1 MSPKRTIHKMKVN
14 RNPGRTNPLREET
27 NPLREEELHKLELP
41 EMLDSIDL
49 KLDDAVYIDPKQQHS
64 TMGQIRLMEWIAK
77 HKSAPTAMAKTETVF
92 HHIKKGPE
100 TSTRKLRTTVRFA
113 SRAHA
118 IDIYLLEGN
127 SNLVL
132 GSNFLRDADLRKE
145 GEVLRG
151 LEGEKDIHL
160 QQNTKGPYIIPREV
174 QIVYHL
180 DEAADRGKQP
190 VTTLAHLH
198 KYFGHPS
205 AESLYRLVQHSS
217 MKSSVAEINK
227 IVEQCEVC
235 IKKRKK
241 IPRKK
246 VGMQR
251 STAFNQVVSMD
262 LKVHTDCYILWMV
275 DEATRFIKGQVIL
288 NKRPETIIEAM
299 NKLWINGDGAGPGM
313 PEKYFY
319 TDNGREFVNEL
330 MLDLLDAHDIS
341 LKTTAAYTPNQNG
354 LNERNHGLADI
365 VVTSLMEDDPNLKMQ
380 EAVNHAAFVRNSSIN
395 DTGFSPFQLVYG
407 RNPRIPGT
415 VENNHPLSLN
425 ADTRNETAR
434 TMIARNEATRRKFLE
449 KESDRRIKRAA
460 AERVTFRDDHT
471 YESGEIVWFRDSKD
485 DERRKG
491 TIIGR
496 DGPNWCIKW
505 NGHVRTVAPY
515 DMWKV
520 IEQRNITEEGAGE
533 AEEEPDPVGTQ
544 QSQHAQ
550 ETPEPPEEP
559 QEQAPEPMEESGDEE
574 EEEETVEE
582 EEQEDAG
589 KPPKEKQKKKE
600 RRQHKVQGTG
610 KEGVQPRRYAHVSCT
625 NLDNETFTGTVV
637 KNVTNQGEKIVWIKL
652 HEGNTL
658 APIAW
663 DKLLS
668 WKYITG
674 KDADA
679 TRELMQR
686 WAEFEN
692 KRKQPYGTATQL
704 PPADGGLADRWKQ
717 YEERLGQTRLDQ
729 NWSSGSTGSCGSKR
743 KGLNGTATQDTPAD
757 GGLGDRWKRYEER
770 QRRRDQTKLDQ
781 NWSSGSTG
789 STRIQPVRLRR
800 VDQTELDQNWSSG
813 STGSTRIQPVRL
825 RRVW

>member
-1 MSPKRTIHKMKVN
+1 MNPKRITHKMKVN
-14 RNPGRTNPLREET
+14 RNPLRVKPTQEET
-27 NPLREEELHKLELP
+27 HRLELP

-49 KLDDAVYIDPKQQHS
+49 KLDDAVYIDPRQHYS
-64 TMGQIRLMEWIAK
+64 TMGQIRLMEWISK
-77 HKSAPTAMAKTETVF
+77 HKSAPTAMAKTRTEF
-92 HHIKKGPE
+92 LHGRKGPE
-100 TSTRKLRTTVRFA
+100 VSTRKLRTTVRFA
-113 SRAHA
+113 SRVHA
-118 IDIYLLEGN
+118 VDIYLLEGN

-132 GSNFLRDADLRKE
+132 GRSFLRDADLKKE
-145 GEVLRG
+145 EEVLRG

-160 QQNTKGPYIIPREV
+160 QRNTKGTYIIPREV
-174 QIVYHL
+174 QIVYHM

-190 VTTLAHLH
+190 ITTLTHLH

-217 MKSSVAEINK
+217 MKSSMSEINK

-241 IPRKK
+241 TPRKK

-275 DEATRFIKGQVIL
+275 DEATRFIKGQVL
-288 NKRPETIIEAM
+288 TNKRPETIISAM

-330 MLDLLDAHDIS
+330 MYDLLDAHDIS
-341 LKTTAAYTPNQNG
+341 LKTTAPYTPNQNG

-365 VVTSLMEDDPNLKMQ
+365 VVTSLMEDDPSLKMQ

-425 ADTRNETAR
+425 ADTRSEMAR

-449 KESDRRIKRAA
+449 KESDRRLKRVA

-471 YESGEIVWFRDSKD
+471 YEPGEIVWFRDSKD

-496 DGPNWCIKW
+496 DGPNWWIKW
-505 NGHVRTVAPY
+505 NGHARAVASY
-515 DMWKV
+515 DMWK
-520 IEQRNITEEGAGE
+520 ILEQREILEREGGDDAD
-533 AEEEPDPVGTQ
+533 EPVPEGTQ
-544 QSQHAQ
+544 QEQQTQHAPEQPVGQ
-550 ETPEPPEEP
+550 ES
-559 QEQAPEPMEESGDEE
+559 EPMQVSSEEQDGD
-574 EEEETVEE
+574 TSQ
-582 EEQEDAG
+582 EEQEEDEEPEREKG
-589 KPPKEKQKKKE
+589 KEKEKKKK
-600 RRQHKVQGTG
+600 RRHHKVQATDKVGM
-610 KEGVQPRRYAHVSCT
+610 QPRRFAHVSCT

-637 KNVTNQGEKIVWIKL
+637 KNVMHQGEKIVWIKL

-658 APIAW
+658 EAIAW

-668 WKYITG
+668 WKYITN
-674 KDADA
+674 KEADSN
-679 TRELMQR
+679 RELMKR
-686 WAEFEN
+686 WGEYEN
-692 KRKQPYGTATQL
+692 KRKTAGNSATQV
-704 PPADGGLADRWKQ
+704 PPADGGLGERWRR
-717 YEERLGQTRLDQ
+717 YEERLRKRQNGQDSDQ
-729 NWSSGSTGSCGSKR
+729 NGS
-743 KGLNGTATQDTPAD
+743 N
-757 GGLGDRWKRYEER
+757 ER
-770 QRRRDQTKLDQ
+770 PE
-781 NWSSGSTG
+781 
-789 STRIQPVRLRR
+789 PVRSQPARFAVWRR
-800 VDQTELDQNWSSG
+800 
-813 STGSTRIQPVRL
+813 
-825 RRVW
+825 